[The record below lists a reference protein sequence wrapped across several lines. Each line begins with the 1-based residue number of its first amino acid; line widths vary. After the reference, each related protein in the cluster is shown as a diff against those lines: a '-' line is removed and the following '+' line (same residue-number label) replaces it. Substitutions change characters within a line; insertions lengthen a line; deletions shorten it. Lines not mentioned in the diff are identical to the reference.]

1 MLVVVAVALAACTS
15 AAEPAADAPPTAPST
30 VVEQPTADVTPAATD
45 EPAVDP
51 AEVGA
56 NELGEIPVIMYHR
69 VFKGASGD
77 YDITPRQFRAELQYL
92 YDNDYRPVRV
102 VDIVDGDL
110 DVPAGTTPFAMTFD
124 DSSREQMAY
133 DEDGDID
140 PKTAVGIL
148 LAFADK
154 HPDFEAVASFYVNA
168 HPFGGGGD
176 APQMLR
182 DLHELGFEL
191 GNHTASHANLRQLS
205 AAGVREELAA
215 GAAAIIDAVP
225 EAEVRTLSLPL
236 GIWPEPR
243 KLAYRGERY
252 EHDGILLVGADPT
265 PSPFHADFDPLALPR
280 IRSSPAWHGGE
291 PDYGSAFWLEVLAEH
306 PERRYISDGNPETV
320 SFPQALRDHLAPE
333 FSAEANPYAAP

>member
-1 MLVVVAVALAACTS
+1 MLVVVVAALAACTS
-15 AAEPAADAPPTAPST
+15 ETEPAAEDPTETRSAHATPEATEEPS
-30 VVEQPTADVTPAATD
+30 A
-45 EPAVDP
+45 DP

-102 VDIVDGDL
+102 VDIVEGNL

-133 DEDGDID
+133 DDDGEID

-148 LAFADK
+148 LDFADE
-154 HPDFEAVASFYVNA
+154 HPDFDAVASFYVNA
-168 HPFGGGGD
+168 HPFGGGSD

-191 GNHTASHANLRQLS
+191 GNHTASHSNLRELS
-205 AAGVREELAA
+205 AGGVRKELAA
-215 GAAAIIDAVP
+215 GVAAITDAVP
-225 EAEVRTLSLPL
+225 DAQVRTLSLPL

-243 KLAYRGERY
+243 KLAYRGEGY
-252 EHDGILLVGADPT
+252 DHEGILLVGADPA
-265 PSPFHADFDPLALPR
+265 PSPFHAEFDPLALPR
-280 IRSSPAWHGGE
+280 IRSSPAWDGGE
-291 PDYGSAFWLEVLAEH
+291 PDYGSAFWLDVLAEH
-306 PERRYISDGNPETV
+306 PERRYVSDGNPETV
-320 SFPQALRDHLAPE
+320 SFPQDLSADLARK
-333 FSAEANPYAAP
+333 FDRAANPYRVP